1 MAKRFTIAETEGRR
15 RSHSYLVGDDVPTGS
30 WTDDQDYP
38 DELIGELEALGGS
51 DSAPMFCFEPDG
63 DLVVTVEELS

>member
-1 MAKRFTIAETEGRR
+1 MAKRFTIAETDGRQ
-15 RSHSYLVGDDVPTGS
+15 RSHSYLVDDSVPTGS

-51 DSAPMFCFEPDG
+51 DAVPLFCVEPDG
-63 DLVVTVEELS
+63 VLVITVTEVQ